1 MDVRRRRLTLG
12 LAGALIALG
21 LPLAGAGPVR
31 AAEPTPTAPRSVRF
45 EAGRH
50 TGYRF
55 DASWNVISSKA
66 GWLSS
71 PSSASATG
79 RKALGSRGT
88 FLRISTGTW
97 AGTWVRESGLSYV
110 RGATGF
116 GTYAPATQVGFPAG
130 RYIGY
135 AFSST
140 WKLTGTKTATLTTST
155 SGLADRQAV
164 INGRRY
170 VRMASGPWAGLWI
183 PRGASAP
190 SPIRCTTGAR
200 AASETRQVLRT
211 VPNAGHEIALTFDMG
226 GRVDPAVSIM
236 EYLLLERICTTVFP
250 TGDMAVT
257 TIGRTVMAMIKAN
270 PAIFEVGNHTQNHC
284 NLRDGGGGS
293 GCPTGK
299 PTAAFI
305 VNELTTAGTT
315 IQELTGQSP
324 VPYWRPPYGAYDAA
338 TVTAAASAGYTKTLM
353 WSIDTI
359 DWRPVANDPPGPTA
373 LQLATKIRTYATDGG
388 MVLMHLGGYNTR
400 NGLPWAVAGLRSAG
414 YRVTSI
420 SDLFRPG

>member
-1 MDVRRRRLTLG
+1 MDARRRRFSIGLT
-12 LAGALIALG
+12 GALIALA
-21 LPLAGAGPVR
+21 LPLAGVGPVR
-31 AAEPTPTAPRSVRF
+31 AADPTPTAPMTVRF

-55 DASWNVISSKA
+55 DASWNVISSKTP
-66 GWLSS
+66 GLSS
-71 PSSASATG
+71 PGSATATG

-97 AGTWVRESGLSYV
+97 AGTWVRESGLTYV
-110 RGATGF
+110 RGATGL
-116 GTYAPATQVGFPAG
+116 GTYAPAARIGFPAG

-140 WKLTGTKTATLTTST
+140 WKLTGTNTATLSSATSD
-155 SGLADRQAV
+155 LADRRAV
-164 INGRRY
+164 VDGRRY

-183 PRGASAP
+183 PRETSAP

-200 AASETRQVLRT
+200 ATGTRQVLST
-211 VPNAGHEIALTFDMG
+211 VPNAGHEIALTFDLG
-226 GRVDPAVSIM
+226 GRVDPAISIM

-250 TGDMAVT
+250 TGDTAAT
-257 TIGRTVMAMIKAN
+257 TVGRAVMAMIKAN

-305 VNELTTAGTT
+305 GSELTTAGAT

-324 VPYWRPPYGAYDAA
+324 VPYWRPPYGAYDTA
-338 TVTAAASAGYTKTLM
+338 TLTAAAAVGYTKTLM

-373 LQLATKIRTYATDGG
+373 IQLATKIRTYATDGG
-388 MVLMHLGGYNTR
+388 IVLMHLGGFTTR
-400 NGLPWAVAGLRSAG
+400 NGLPWAVAGLREAG
-414 YRVTSI
+414 YRTTSI